1 MPGSSDQHGIQ
12 EEQIREKVLLVIRR
26 IAPEADL
33 DSLDSRRRYREQ
45 FDFDSIDYLNFAVG
59 IQEEF
64 QIVIPE
70 MDFPR
75 LATLDG
81 CLDYLKERVS
91 AASS

>member
-1 MPGSSDQHGIQ
+1 MPGSSDQHGSQ
-12 EEQIREKVLLVIRR
+12 EEQIRETVLLVIRR

-81 CLDYLKERVS
+81 CLDYLKARVS

>member
-1 MPGSSDQHGIQ
+1 MPGSSDQHGSH
-12 EEQIREKVLLVIRR
+12 EEQIRETVLLVIRR

-81 CLDYLKERVS
+81 CLDYLKARVS